1 MPAAAEVES
10 AAGPVVELDDIGYM
24 ALKRLVISAGV
35 PQTEASA
42 VMTKAGLKALAE
54 RHRCDLKLVWRK
66 DVEVVSAT

>member
-1 MPAAAEVES
+1 
-10 AAGPVVELDDIGYM
+10 M